1 MQHYSPVTYRHPAYR
16 PERLVRDGLGYR
28 VISVA
33 HLTDERLDS

>member
-16 PERLVRDGLGYR
+16 PERLVCDRLGYR

-33 HLTDERLDS
+33 HLTDERLAS